1 MGPAAVIGGQKRL
14 LFVHQ
19 NFPGQFRYLAPALK
33 QRGFDVQA
41 LLHHS
46 QPAAAPIAI
55 HGVPVQTWT
64 PKRGTTTQAH
74 PWAHDYE
81 TKLIRGQ
88 CVAEH
93 ADRLRQQGWQPDLI
107 IGHPGWGELLFL
119 KQIWPD
125 VPQLHFLE
133 FFYRASGLDVGFDA
147 EFSAAS
153 SWQDQ
158 ARVHSKS
165 AAALLGLEEM
175 AAGLSPT
182 RFQANTYPQWCQ
194 DRIHVIHDGIDT
206 ALLRPDA
213 TASLGLSGSSQIQLS
228 AKDPVL
234 TFVNRNL
241 EPYRGYHR
249 LMRALPAIQRRC
261 PDLVTVIVGGDGV
274 SYGAAAPTGRTWKQI
289 YLDEVAADLDLTRVF
304 FVGNTSY
311 DVYRRL
317 LQISRCH
324 VYFTYPFVLGWS
336 CLEALSTGCVVV
348 GSDTAPVREVIEHGE
363 NGLLVDFFDQDALI
377 ASVVDVINHPSSYA
391 QLRDRARASVVEG
404 YDLQTHCLPAQ
415 MRLVDAL
422 LTA

>member
-1 MGPAAVIGGQKRL
+1 
-14 LFVHQ
+14 
-19 NFPGQFRYLAPALK
+19 
-33 QRGFDVQA
+33 
-41 LLHHS
+41 
-46 QPAAAPIAI
+46 
-55 HGVPVQTWT
+55 
-64 PKRGTTTQAH
+64 
-74 PWAHDYE
+74 
-81 TKLIRGQ
+81 
-88 CVAEH
+88 VAEH
-93 ADRLRQQGWQPDLI
+93 GDGLRQQGWQPDLI

-133 FFYRASGLDVGFDA
+133 FFYHATGFDVGFDA
-147 EFSAAS
+147 EFSVAS

-158 ARVHSKS
+158 ACVHSKS
-165 AAALLGLEEM
+165 AAALLGLGEM
-175 AAGLSPT
+175 DAGLSPT
-182 RFQANTYPQWCQ
+182 RFQASSYPNWCQ

-206 ALLRPDA
+206 TLLRPDP
-213 TASLGLSGSSQIQLS
+213 TASLGLSGLCQIQLS

-249 LMRALPAIQRRC
+249 LIRALPEIQRRC

-274 SYGAAAPTGRTWKQI
+274 SYGSAAPTGRTWKQI
-289 YLDEVAADLDLTRVF
+289 YLDEVAFDLDLARIF
-304 FVGNTSY
+304 FVGNISY

-348 GSDTAPVREVIEHGE
+348 GSDTAPVREVIEHGD

-377 ASVVDVINHPSSYA
+377 ASVVDVINNPFSYA
-391 QLRDRARASVVEG
+391 QLRDRARTSVVESF
-404 YDLQTHCLPAQ
+404 DLQTHCLPAQ
-415 MRLVDAL
+415 LRLVDAL